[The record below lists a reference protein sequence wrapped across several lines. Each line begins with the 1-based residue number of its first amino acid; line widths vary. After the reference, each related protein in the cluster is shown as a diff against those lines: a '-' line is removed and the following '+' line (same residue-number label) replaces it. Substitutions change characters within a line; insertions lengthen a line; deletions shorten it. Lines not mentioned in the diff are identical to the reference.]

1 MQTVDRMV
9 RVSVLAFVSSIAI
22 ASAGCSTSGSGS
34 GSAASSSSSV
44 GNARAGTATV
54 TRVSEL
60 QANVGKQV
68 TLVGTARYGN
78 SPEDSRLQLRG
89 GAVDLPVYR
98 WPDGYV
104 NHPVSVTGTVV
115 DAQAAGGNVSGGTQA
130 NPGRAFRVGDV
141 QDVQRW
147 SR

>member
-1 MQTVDRMV
+1 MQTVDRLV
-9 RVSVLAFVSSIAI
+9 RGSVIALI
-22 ASAGCSTSGSGS
+22 CSLASAGAGGGC
-34 GSAASSSSSV
+34 SSSGAGSSPSV
-44 GNARAGTATV
+44 SSSTGNARADTPTV

-60 QANVGKQV
+60 KDNLGKRV
-68 TLVGTARYGN
+68 TLVGTARYAN
-78 SPEDSRLQLRG
+78 SAEDSRLQLRG
-89 GAVDLPVYR
+89 GAVELPAYR

-115 DAQAAGGNVSGGTQA
+115 DAQAAGVNVSGGTQA
-130 NPGRAFRVGDV
+130 NPGSAFRIGEV

>member
-1 MQTVDRMV
+1 MQTVDRIV
-9 RVSVLAFVSSIAI
+9 RHSLLALICSVAFASI
-22 ASAGCSTSGSGS
+22 GCS
-34 GSAASSSSSV
+34 SAATSPSSSSSSSV
-44 GNARAGTATV
+44 GNARPGVTTV
-54 TRVSEL
+54 TRVAEL
-60 QANVGKQV
+60 KDNVGKQV

-89 GAVDLPVYR
+89 GAVDLPAYR
-98 WPDGYV
+98 WPEGYV

-130 NPGRAFRVGDV
+130 NPGGAFRVGEV
-141 QDVQRW
+141 KDVQRW